1 MKKAILLCS
10 LFALFV
16 FSFAWAY
23 RVNLGFEDEL
33 KVELISADASK
44 IRVQINIPEIQVED
58 KLVEGQTYQL
68 LTIPGGGWLTQV
80 GNPQLPLVCRFV
92 ALPPTSG
99 VRIEVIEE
107 EKETLSG
114 TYLVYPFQKPPM
126 RGDNPNPEIFELN
139 EEIYSQDRVF
149 PGKLVEKGEISIL
162 RDLRLAPIKFFP
174 VQVNPQTG
182 EVTVSKRLVVDIHF
196 EGAGENPQLNPRN
209 VLTRSFLKTY
219 ENFVL
224 NFDQIAGGKDIVDG
238 SILIITYDNFHDQ
251 VQPLADWK
259 HKRGFSTHFVN
270 LSSVGSTNT
279 QIYNYIYNAYHDWP
293 DPPEYVILVGDIDQI
308 PTNNGISCITD
319 HKYVTV
325 DGSDYFADIH
335 IGRIS
340 VQTPAEATHVITKTL
355 NYRKDPYTVE
365 TDWFMQGMTISG
377 SDYVDDQNASICGQ
391 FMVDYAGFTYFD
403 SLWSSQGMA
412 TVTQITNRLNQGRS
426 WLVYFGHGGPTS
438 WVSTSPYFT
447 NSHIDALSNG
457 EMLPAIFDVACDNGS
472 FDYYSDC
479 FAEKWIKVGSVGN
492 EKGAVI
498 ICASTRGSSFF
509 YSDTLG
515 RGTFKAYFKDSLFH
529 FTPAVNQG
537 KMFMYTYFPE
547 GPGGTTEREM
557 QMYTTFGDPE
567 LDPWTAVPE
576 SLDVTHPDFV
586 IIGGED
592 FTVTVELSSQPLEDA
607 LVCLIK
613 DSEVYESARTGP
625 DGQVT
630 LTPAPATPGSMDL
643 TVTGHNAYP
652 YEITLEVISPS
663 GPYLVYYG
671 SEIDDDNLGES
682 QGNDDGDVDIGET
695 IELPVMLENLGDSTA
710 LQVNATLSTA
720 HPLITI
726 TDNYEEYG
734 DIPAGDSAFCL
745 DDFDFWVSPEIPD
758 GEIISFNLDIT
769 AQNGGGYWN
778 YPSLD
783 IVVHAPVL
791 AYHSGLID
799 DIEGDGDGSPDPG
812 EVCNMDIVLGNQGS
826 HGAVEVEAELI
837 SDDFYVIVTNSSSS
851 YPDLAPGGSDTSLS
865 SYQFQVRSDCPEG
878 HYASLILQIHAAGS
892 YSTSD
897 TFQLL
902 IGQMPVLLVDDDGG
916 KNYQIYFEAALDS
929 SDIPYDV
936 WTYASQG
943 TPSVS
948 DLEFYRMVVWT
959 TADDYGSI
967 GSPATLTE
975 VDQTNLMSYLDGGGK
990 LFLCSQ
996 DLLYDNDPNDFITNY
1011 LHVAEHDDEEG
1022 ISSVAGVEGDTVTSG
1037 MAFSLSYPF
1046 YNFSDYITPGVGA
1059 VGIFLRTGKT
1069 SPRLRDGAFAK
1080 SGGDFSLGSSQVD
1093 YCAIRYPATGS
1104 ATYQVVF
1111 FSFPFE
1117 AIPQGGADPNN
1128 AQTVME
1134 RILNWFGVREPSTPP
1149 YMHGDANADQTI
1161 DIADVVFL
1169 INYLYKND
1177 DPPTPLEA
1185 GDANC
1190 DGEVNISDVV
1200 YLINY
1205 LYKDGDPPP
1214 C

>member
-1 MKKAILLCS
+1 MKKVILFSSLC
-10 LFALFV
+10 ALFV

-23 RVNLGFEDEL
+23 RVNLGTGDGL
-33 KVELISADASK
+33 QVELVSADASK
-44 IRVQINIPEIQVED
+44 VRVKISIPEIVVED
-58 KLVEGQTYQL
+58 KVVGGKTYQL
-68 LTIPGGGWLTQV
+68 ITIPGGGWLTEV
-80 GNPQLPLVCRFV
+80 GDPQLPLVCRFV

-114 TYLVYPFQKPPM
+114 TFLVYPFQKPPI
-126 RGDNPNPEIFELN
+126 RGDNPEPEEFQLN
-139 EEIYSQDRVF
+139 EELYSQDRVL

-174 VQVNPQTG
+174 VQFNPQTG
-182 EVTVSKRLVVDIHF
+182 EVTVYKRLVVDIYF
-196 EGAGENPQLNPRN
+196 EGTGENPQLNPRN

-219 ENFVL
+219 ESFVL
-224 NFDQIAGGKDIVDG
+224 NFDQIAGGKDLVDG
-238 SILIITYDNFHDQ
+238 SVLIITHDNFHDQ

-259 HKRGFSTHFVN
+259 HKRGLSTHLVD
-270 LSSVGSTNT
+270 LSEVGSTNT
-279 QIYNYIYNAYHDWP
+279 EIYNYIYDAYHTWP
-293 DPPEYVILVGDIDQI
+293 NPPEYVILVGDIQQI

-340 VQTPAEATHVITKTL
+340 VQTQAEATHVISKTL
-355 NYRKDPYTVE
+355 NYRKNPYMDQTE
-365 TDWFMQGMTISG
+365 WFMRAMTISG
-377 SDYVDDQNASICGQ
+377 SDWVDDQNAFICGQ
-391 FMVDYAGFTYFD
+391 FMVDYAGFTYYD
-403 SLWSSQGMA
+403 SLWNSLG
-412 TVTQITNRLNQGRS
+412 TDTPTQITNRLNQGRS
-426 WLVYFGHGGPTS
+426 WIAYFGHGWATG
-438 WVSTSPYFT
+438 WSPSGFD
-447 NSHIDALSNG
+447 NSDIAALSNG
-457 EMLPAIFDVACDNGS
+457 EKLPAIFSVACNNGE

-498 ICASTRGSSFF
+498 ICAATRGSSFF
-509 YSDTLG
+509 YSDTMG

-537 KMFMYTYFPE
+537 KMMMYTYFPE

-567 LDPWTAVPE
+567 LDPWSGVPE

-586 IIGGED
+586 FIQGGGD
-592 FTVTVELSSQPLEDA
+592 FTVTVELSGQPLKDA

-613 DSEVYESARTGP
+613 DTEVYESARTGP

-630 LTPAPATPGSMDL
+630 LTPAPVTPGTMDL

-652 YEITLEVISPS
+652 YETDIEVIAVS
-663 GPYLVYYG
+663 GPYLTYHG
-671 SEIDDDNLGES
+671 FEIDDDNSGES

-695 IELPVMLENLGDSTA
+695 IELPVMLKNIGDSTA
-710 LQVNATLSTA
+710 LQVNATLSTTY
-720 HPLITI
+720 PLVTI
-726 TDNYEEYG
+726 IDDYEEYG

-758 GEIISFNLDIT
+758 GQIISFNLDIT
-769 AQNGGGYWN
+769 AENGSGYWN
-778 YPSLD
+778 YPCLD

-791 AYHSGLID
+791 IYQSSLID
-799 DIEGDGDGSPDPG
+799 DIVGDGDGSPDPG
-812 EVCNMDIVLGNQGS
+812 EVCNVDIVLENDGS
-826 HGAVEVEAELI
+826 HEAVAVEAELI
-837 SDDFYVIVTNSSSS
+837 SDDFYVTVTNSSSS
-851 YPDLAPGGSDTSLS
+851 YPDILPQGSATSLS
-865 SYQFQVRSDCPEG
+865 SYQFQVANNCPEG
-878 HYASLILQIHAAGS
+878 HSASLILQIQAADA
-892 YSTSD
+892 YSVSD
-897 TFQLL
+897 TFQIL

-916 KNYQIYFEAALDS
+916 ENYQIYFEAALDS
-929 SDIPYDV
+929 LNIPHDV

-948 DLEFYRMVVWT
+948 DLELYRVVIWT
-959 TADDYGSI
+959 TANDYGSV
-967 GSPATLTE
+967 GDPATLTE
-975 VDQTNLMSYLDGGGK
+975 TDQANLISYLDGGGK
-990 LFLCSQ
+990 LFFSSQ
-996 DLLYDNDPNDFITNY
+996 DFLYDNNPNTFIINY
-1011 LHVAEHDDEEG
+1011 LHVADHDDDEG
-1022 ISSVAGVEGDTVTSG
+1022 IESVAGVANDTITDE

-1046 YNFSDYITPGVGA
+1046 YNFSDYITPGAGA
-1059 VGIFLRTGKT
+1059 TGIFSRTGKT
-1069 SPRLRDGAFAK
+1069 SPMLREGGFAK
-1080 SGGDFSLGSSQVD
+1080 SGGDFSSSSDLVD

-1128 AQTVME
+1128 AKTVME
-1134 RILNWFGVREPSTPP
+1134 MILNWFGLFKPSFQ
-1149 YMHGDANADQTI
+1149 HGDANGDGVL
-1161 DIADVVFL
+1161 DLGDVVYL
-1169 INYLYKND
+1169 INYVYKD
-1177 DPPTPLEA
+1177 GDPPAPLEA

-1190 DGEVNISDVV
+1190 DGVV
-1200 YLINY
+1200 ELADIIYLINY
-1205 LYKDGDPPP
+1205 LYKDGPPPP